1 MKLNNVS
8 CAHFFFFFFF
18 AEWLFQLLNAKVMPP
33 KKYFPF
39 SLQQGIT
46 AVDMI
51 LRVCVVNVYQE
62 SRVSTRVE
70 IIANLP
76 HVLTVSILR

>member
-1 MKLNNVS
+1 MCPVLIL
-8 CAHFFFFFFF
+8 FYFIFFF

>member
-1 MKLNNVS
+1 MKLNNMC
-8 CAHFFFFFFF
+8 CAHFFFF
-18 AEWLFQLLNAKVMPP
+18 AEWLFQLLNPKVMPP

-39 SLQQGIT
+39 SPQQEIT

-62 SRVSTRVE
+62 SRVSTRVD

>member
-1 MKLNNVS
+1 
-8 CAHFFFFFFF
+8 
-18 AEWLFQLLNAKVMPP
+18 MPP

>member
-1 MKLNNVS
+1 
-8 CAHFFFFFFF
+8 
-18 AEWLFQLLNAKVMPP
+18 MPP

-39 SLQQGIT
+39 SLQRGIT

-70 IIANLP
+70 IIADLP

>member
-1 MKLNNVS
+1 MLI
-8 CAHFFFFFFF
+8 FFF
-18 AEWLFQLLNAKVMPP
+18 AEWFFQLLNPKVMPL

-39 SLQQGIT
+39 SPQQEIM
-46 AVDMI
+46 AVDMS
-51 LRVCVVNVYQE
+51 LRVCVVKVYQE

>member
-1 MKLNNVS
+1 MLCS
-8 CAHFFFFFFF
+8 FFFSFFFFF
-18 AEWLFQLLNAKVMPP
+18 AEWLFQLLSSKVMPP
-33 KKYFPF
+33 KKHFPF
-39 SLQQGIT
+39 SPQKEIT

-51 LRVCVVNVYQE
+51 LTICVVKDYQE